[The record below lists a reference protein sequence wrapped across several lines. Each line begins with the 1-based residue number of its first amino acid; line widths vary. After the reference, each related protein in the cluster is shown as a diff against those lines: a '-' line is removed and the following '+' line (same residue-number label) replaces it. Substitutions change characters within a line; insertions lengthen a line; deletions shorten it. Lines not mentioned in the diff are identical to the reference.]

1 MADLAGADEAEHRI
15 TYRNPGNGGVGQI
28 RAAYVTTEDKHPD
41 MLAFKD
47 HRNRTVLLVS
57 RESVLTVER
66 LEQEGPEDRKA
77 IAEDGFETTS
87 QIMRRAGINP
97 QEMP

>member
-1 MADLAGADEAEHRI
+1 MAELTAADEAEHRI
-15 TYRNPGNGGVGQI
+15 SYKSPQDPQVI

-47 HRNRTVLLVS
+47 HRNRTVFLVS
-57 RESVLTVER
+57 REDVLAVER
-66 LEQEGPEDRKA
+66 LEPEGPDDRKT

-87 QIMRRAGINP
+87 QVMRRAGINP